1 MMKFMSLRLIAV
13 IVALGLSVPGLAA
26 DPVRFMQTIE
36 DLPLMPGLDEDA
48 ASGINFDSPGGR
60 IVEVY
65 AVGRV
70 TAAEVTAF
78 YQEVL
83 PQLGWRGDAGG
94 LYIRDAESLRIEA
107 ISAEPSGPL
116 SVRFR
121 VQPAKP

>member
-1 MMKFMSLRLIAV
+1 MFRFILLKLIAV
-13 IVALGLSVPGLAA
+13 AIALCVSVSVA

-36 DLPLMPGLDEDA
+36 DLPLMPGLDENA
-48 ASGINFDSPGGR
+48 ASGVNFDSPGGR
-60 IVEVY
+60 IIEIY

-70 TAAEVTAF
+70 TAAEVVAF

-83 PQLGWRGDAGG
+83 PQLGWRGNSGE

-107 ISAEPSGPL
+107 ISADPGGPL

-121 VQPAKP
+121 VQPVKP